1 MYLQCICKR
10 DSSLEFCCL
19 GQPGSWIGLYL
30 ATETEVRCVRMQST
44 VAASM
49 VTLRALEE
57 LVWQPHSTWAARVE
71 RGGVVP
77 EDRFRPPVVLTQ
89 GDAPENKI

>member
-1 MYLQCICKR
+1 M
-10 DSSLEFCCL
+10 
-19 GQPGSWIGLYL
+19 
-30 ATETEVRCVRMQST
+30 RMQST

-57 LVWQPHSTWAARVE
+57 LVWEDHSTWAARVE

-77 EDRFRPPVVLTQ
+77 GDRFRPPVVLTQ
-89 GDAPENKI
+89 SDAPEEKI